1 LQAVIKRKPMKNISP
16 ILNVVLLVA
25 VAVLYYLHFASS
37 PSDQTGGSLISSA
50 SGEPLIAFINADSV
64 LKNYAYLDVRR
75 KELEEKTKK
84 LDQEYRNRAQG
95 LQNDI
100 TSYQRNVG
108 NLTLSQARAV
118 EEDLQ
123 KKQQN
128 LRVYEQSL
136 TQELMGEEAKLNKE
150 LYDRV
155 TAYLKKYG
163 RANGLH
169 MVLKYD
175 PTSDLLFAGDSL
187 DITSEVLAGLNS
199 EYQNEKAPT
208 PGTPADSASAP

>member
-1 LQAVIKRKPMKNISP
+1 MKNVSLV
-16 ILNVVLLVA
+16 LNVVLLVA
-25 VAVLYYLHFASS
+25 VAVLYYLHFSATPSAQSS
-37 PSDQTGGSLISSA
+37 GSLISPV
-50 SGEPLIAFINADSV
+50 SGDPLIAFINSDSV
-64 LKNYAYLDVRR
+64 LQNYKYLDVKR
-75 KELEEKTKK
+75 KELEAKTKK

-100 TSYQRNVG
+100 TNYQRNIG
-108 NLTLSQARAV
+108 NYTLSQARAA
-118 EEDLQ
+118 EEDIQ

-163 RANGLH
+163 QSNGLH
-169 MVLKYD
+169 IVFKFD
-175 PTSDLLFAGDSL
+175 QTSDVLFAGDSL
-187 DITSEVLAGLNS
+187 DITNAVIAGLNS
-199 EYQNEKAPT
+199 EYATESVDA
-208 PGTPADSASAP
+208 PADSAAVR

>member
-1 LQAVIKRKPMKNISP
+1 MKNLSLV
-16 ILNVVLLVA
+16 LNVVLLVA
-25 VAVLYYLHFASS
+25 VAVLYFLHFSGKSS
-37 PSDQTGGSLISSA
+37 DRQAGNLISSV
-50 SGEPLIAFINADSV
+50 SGDPLIAFINSDSV
-64 LKNYAYLDVRR
+64 LKNYQYLDVKR

-84 LDQEYRNRAQG
+84 LDKEYQNRVQG
-95 LQNDI
+95 LQSEI
-100 TSYQRNVG
+100 TNYQRNVG
-108 NLTLSQARAV
+108 NLTLSQARAL

-163 RANGLH
+163 QSNGLH
-169 MVLKYD
+169 IVFKFD
-175 PTSDLLFAGDSL
+175 QTSDLLFAGDSL
-187 DITSEVLAGLNS
+187 DITREVIAGLNS
-199 EYQNEKAPT
+199 EYASEGAAN
-208 PGTPADSASAP
+208 PADSASVR

>member
-1 LQAVIKRKPMKNISP
+1 MQAVIKLKPMKNLSLA
-16 ILNVVLLVA
+16 LNVLLLVA
-25 VAVLYYLHFASS
+25 VAVLYYLHFSARS
-37 PSDQTGGSLISSA
+37 PGQAGGSMIANA
-50 SGEPLIAFINADSV
+50 SGNPLIAFINADSV
-64 LKNYAYLDVRR
+64 LKNYKYLDVRR

-100 TSYQRNVG
+100 TNYQRNVG
-108 NLTLSQARAV
+108 NLTLSQARAL

-128 LRVYEQSL
+128 LRVYEQTL

-155 TAYLKKYG
+155 TAFLKKYG
-163 RANGLH
+163 QSNGLH
-169 MVLKYD
+169 IVLKYD
-175 PTSDLLFAGDSL
+175 PSSDVLFAGDSL
-187 DITSEVLAGLNS
+187 DITPEVIAGLNS
-199 EYQNEKAPT
+199 EYATEDAS
-208 PGTPADSASAP
+208 PADSATVR

>member
-1 LQAVIKRKPMKNISP
+1 MKNISLV
-16 ILNVVLLVA
+16 LNGVLLVA
-25 VAVLYYLHFASS
+25 VAVLYFLHFSDR
-37 PSDQTGGSLISSA
+37 PSEQSAGSLISSA
-50 SGEPLIAFINADSV
+50 SGDPLIAFINSDSV
-64 LKNYAYLDVRR
+64 LKSYKYLDVKR

-100 TSYQRNVG
+100 TNYQRNVG
-108 NLTLSQARAV
+108 NLTLSQARAL

-136 TQELMGEEAKLNKE
+136 TQELMGEETKLNKE

-155 TAYLKKYG
+155 TAFLKKYG
-163 RANGLH
+163 QSNGLH
-169 MVLKYD
+169 IVFKFD
-175 PTSDLLFAGDSL
+175 QTSDVLFAGDSL
-187 DITSEVLAGLNS
+187 DITSAVIAGLNS
-199 EYQNEKAPT
+199 EYET
-208 PGTPADSASAP
+208 EGVITPADSTPGR

>member
-1 LQAVIKRKPMKNISP
+1 MKNISLA
-16 ILNVVLLVA
+16 LNAVLLVA
-25 VAVLYYLHFASS
+25 VAVLYYLHFSGR
-37 PSDQTGGSLISSA
+37 PSAQADRGAITSA
-50 SGEPLIAFINADSV
+50 SGSPLIAFINADSV
-64 LKNYAYLDVRR
+64 LKNYKYLDVRR

-100 TSYQRNVG
+100 TNYQRNVG
-108 NLTLSQARAV
+108 NLTLSQARAL

-128 LRVYEQSL
+128 LRVYEQTL

-155 TAYLKKYG
+155 TAFLKKYG
-163 RANGLH
+163 QSNGLH
-169 MVLKYD
+169 IVLKYD
-175 PTSDLLFAGDSL
+175 PSSDVLFAGDSL
-187 DITSEVLAGLNS
+187 DITPDVIAGLNS
-199 EYQNEKAPT
+199 EYATEGVAN
-208 PGTPADSASAP
+208 PADSATAR

>member
-1 LQAVIKRKPMKNISP
+1 MKNLSLV
-16 ILNVVLLVA
+16 LNVVLLVA
-25 VAVLYYLHFASS
+25 VAVLYFLHFTGK
-37 PSDQTGGSLISSA
+37 PSDRTAGNLISSV
-50 SGEPLIAFINADSV
+50 SGDPLIAFINSDSV
-64 LKNYAYLDVRR
+64 LKSYKYLDVKR

-84 LDQEYRNRAQG
+84 LDKEYQNRVQG
-95 LQNDI
+95 LQSEI
-100 TSYQRNVG
+100 TNYQRNVG
-108 NLTLSQARAV
+108 NLTLSQARAL

-163 RANGLH
+163 QSNGLH
-169 MVLKYD
+169 IVFKFD
-175 PTSDLLFAGDSL
+175 QTSDLLFAGDSL
-187 DITSEVLAGLNS
+187 DITREVIAGLNS
-199 EYQNEKAPT
+199 EYASEGAPI
-208 PGTPADSASAP
+208 PADSAAVR